1 MSTRKVIIYKGKL
14 YFSDVTVPTRVS
26 QLANDAG
33 YVTTDEKV
41 KQTPTT
47 SGGPYRILLSNDTDD
62 TEHIEKVRKSSSLIY
77 YPSGVM
83 ELTGTILGTETCKT
97 TIQSYNIRIN
107 VTDDQNVS
115 KYMDIWNDD
124 ISLSGNTWDGT
135 NASLKTAIG
144 SLISGLS
151 PYSLLQYT
159 GISSTETSYNTITVS
174 GIQRKFSDY
183 RYILFI
189 IQYNQNDYRDTY
201 LINSSFWTTGASIV
215 RNILHG
221 AGGSTGANYNVSGVT
236 FKYNSD
242 TSLKA
247 VTHGAGTFQYIQVLG
262 ICKF

>member
-62 TEHIEKVRKSSSLIY
+62 TEHIDKVRKSSSLIY

-107 VTDDQNVS
+107 VTDEQNIS

-135 NASLKTAIG
+135 HGSLKTTIG
-144 SLISGLS
+144 ELMKNSITISKLYTVSLTTKSGVIGGYVGEINLTDVPSKCVLILPIGNARCATDGGRYGVVGSYS
-151 PYSLLQYT
+151 PSNPKNT
-159 GISSTETSYNTITVS
+159 RWFINGPTSESYNVYFVY
-174 GIQRKFSDY
+174 FST
-183 RYILFI
+183 FI
-189 IQYNQNDYRDTY
+189 
-201 LINSSFWTTGASIV
+201 
-215 RNILHG
+215 
-221 AGGSTGANYNVSGVT
+221 
-236 FKYNSD
+236 
-242 TSLKA
+242 
-247 VTHGAGTFQYIQVLG
+247 
-262 ICKF
+262 